1 MEIERETL
9 PLKFLEE
16 LIKNIDI
23 VAEADLDRIVRDFI

>member
-16 LIKNIDI
+16 LVKNIDI
-23 VAEADLDRIVRDFI
+23 VAEAELDKLVRI